1 MPLPLPD
8 LDVRAYDSL
17 VEEARNLLQ
26 GIAPEWTDYNAS
38 DPGITLIE
46 LFAYLT
52 EIGSYRLN
60 RVTPQQRRAWL
71 RMLGYAVAPA
81 GIARTPLVL
90 ERGAPG
96 MPVHLPR
103 GVQVCDDSGAMVF
116 QTAARLD
123 VHQATL
129 VAMLTRHAGQ
139 WRDHTRTINSFD
151 QRYAPLGEE
160 PQPDDTLYL
169 GFDQPLEGEGSQI
182 RLFVF
187 GEDTATDQATWR
199 ALIQEERAARRE
211 RRATCPQGS
220 NDAGGFWQHY
230 GVRLAWEY
238 CGKDNKWHTL
248 PGLRDRTRG
257 LSLSGAVSFTGLAEN
272 SHKRSDAGSHAGLF
286 YIRCRMLRGAYDRV
300 PGIRG
305 VHINVIMA
313 EHAAD
318 QPTAMTHGPAFGW
331 AGESFSLPVAPPAP
345 GRTRLEVT
353 FSSGPRELWQEVPD
367 WDRSGPFDPH
377 YVVQRETG
385 LVSFGDGRLGRVL
398 PADGVVE
405 ARYAVGAGESGNLPT
420 GTLKHLLRTGSGLGL
435 PASLVVSQPVD
446 AWGGAEPEMLE
457 QAEGRAARGLPQ
469 ARCAVTLQ
477 DYERLARQVPG
488 FPVARA
494 WAVAGF
500 HPQHAW
506 APAAGCVTVV
516 IVPDGRLHASPT
528 KAMLRG
534 IAAYMGR
541 RRPIATE
548 LHITG
553 PRYTRVTVQ
562 ARLWLKEAAEA
573 GQTLAEARAALDTF
587 FHPLHGG
594 PEGRGWPAGR
604 DVYRSEVLAVLMA
617 VAGVRQVG
625 ELEMQ
630 LDDAPAARCGNI
642 MLCPDALVIS
652 GTHRLTTG

>member
-8 LDVRAYDSL
+8 LDVRTYDSL
-17 VEEARNLLQ
+17 VEEARNLLP

-71 RMLGYAVAPA
+71 RMLGYSVAPA

-90 ERGAPG
+90 ERGALG
-96 MPVHLPR
+96 TPVRLPR
-103 GVQVCDDSGAMVF
+103 GVQVSDNSGAMVF

-129 VAMLTRHAGQ
+129 VAMLTMHTDQ
-139 WRDHTRTINSFD
+139 WQDHTQIINSLN
-151 QRYAPLGEE
+151 QRYTPLGEE
-160 PQPDDTLYL
+160 PQPDDALYL
-169 GFDQPLEGEGSQI
+169 GFDQPLEGEGSRI

-187 GEDTATDQATWR
+187 GEDTAADQTTWR
-199 ALIQEERAARRE
+199 ALIQEERTARRE

-238 CGKDNKWHTL
+238 CGKDDKWHAL

-272 SHKRSDAGSHAGLF
+272 SHNRSDAGSHAGLF
-286 YIRCRMLRGAYDRV
+286 YIRCRLLRGAYDRV
-300 PGIRG
+300 PSICG
-305 VHINVIMA
+305 VRINVIMA

-318 QPTAMTHGPAFGW
+318 QPTAVTHGPAFGW

-353 FSSGPRELWQEVPD
+353 LPSGPHELWQEVPD

-385 LVSFGDGRLGRVL
+385 LISFGDGRFGQVL
-398 PADGVVE
+398 PAEATVE
-405 ARYAVGAGESGNLPT
+405 ALYAVGAGEPGNLPA
-420 GTLKHLLRTGSGLGL
+420 GTLKHLLNAGSGLGL
-435 PASLVVSQPVD
+435 TMSLMAIQPIA
-446 AWGGAEPEMLE
+446 AWGGAEPETLE
-457 QAEGRAARGLPQ
+457 HAEGRAARGLPQ

-488 FPVARA
+488 IPIARA
-494 WAVAGF
+494 WAVEEF

-506 APAAGCVTVV
+506 VSAAGCITVI
-516 IVPDGRLHASPT
+516 IVPDGKLHAQPS

-534 IAAYMGR
+534 IAAFLAR

-562 ARLWLKEAAEA
+562 ARLWLKEGTEA
-573 GQTLAEARAALDTF
+573 NRTLAEARAALDTF

-617 VAGVRQVG
+617 VAGVRQVS

-630 LDDAPAARCGNI
+630 PGDAPAARCGNI